1 MARPRIIIADTDV
14 NYILSLQLKFVEE
27 FFEKID
33 LEIITDRNY
42 FENMFESPQRAEVL
56 IVSEDLYDLSIQK
69 HNIGN
74 VFLMT
79 EKNEEEQ
86 TADLNVTIIFK
97 YTSIKEIFNEILG
110 KTSDSLNVKNSGKKD
125 PQIVVVTSASGGV
138 GKTTLAMGISA
149 CLSQNY
155 KKVLYVNCSR
165 LQSFGHLLKNSSP
178 VSDSE
183 IYSKLSR
190 NNKGLYHEVKHMI
203 RQELF
208 SYLPP
213 LKASLVSLGVPME
226 VFLNI
231 AQEAKKS
238 REFDFIIMDTDAY
251 FDENKAEQLTIAD
264 KVIIVTRQTKASV
277 FSTNILVKNVNGIS
291 NEKYLFL
298 CNDFNSNKDNILIS
312 SEMEL
317 KFTINEYIEHIENYD
332 AMLGVDFAEQTSM
345 KKLAYLLD

>member
-42 FENMFESPQRAEVL
+42 FENMFESPQRAEVV

-86 TADLNVTIIFK
+86 TADLNVTRIFK

-110 KTSDSLNVKNSGKKD
+110 KSSDSLNVKNAGKKE
-125 PQIVVVTSASGGV
+125 PQIVVVTSAAGGV
-138 GKTTLAMGISA
+138 GKTTLAIGISA

-165 LQSFGHLLKNSSP
+165 LQSFGHLLKNSSAI
-178 VSDSE
+178 SDSE

-208 SYLPP
+208 SY
-213 LKASLVSLGVPME
+213 
-226 VFLNI
+226 FLNLKH
-231 AQEAKKS
+231 Q
-238 REFDFIIMDTDAY
+238 
-251 FDENKAEQLTIAD
+251 
-264 KVIIVTRQTKASV
+264 
-277 FSTNILVKNVNGIS
+277 IS
-291 NEKYLFL
+291 
-298 CNDFNSNKDNILIS
+298 IG
-312 SEMEL
+312 
-317 KFTINEYIEHIENYD
+317 
-332 AMLGVDFAEQTSM
+332 AMLRQELQQE
-345 KKLAYLLD
+345 L